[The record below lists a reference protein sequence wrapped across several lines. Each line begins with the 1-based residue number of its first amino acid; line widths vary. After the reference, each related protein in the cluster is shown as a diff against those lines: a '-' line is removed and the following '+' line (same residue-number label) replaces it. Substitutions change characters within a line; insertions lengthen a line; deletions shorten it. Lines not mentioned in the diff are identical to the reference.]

1 MERITRITA
10 LVFALVM
17 ALALVAC
24 GESGDTASDSPAASS
39 EVSSEASGA
48 LAGKPWVTSILQ
60 GNLPADADVDAFVLK
75 ASTLASYYAGIEI
88 GPGTNVNGQ
97 LVVTEAAADLCGM
110 QAILELASKTEGIDY
125 ERFFDKNAQI
135 WAQVFPASMMPNL
148 LLDAHPLNNLRS
160 NVNAQ
165 MFDPIYEKLGV
176 SEGDGMY
183 LAPENRMVIW
193 GKSS

>member
-1 MERITRITA
+1 
-10 LVFALVM
+10 M

-48 LAGKPWVTSILQ
+48 LASKPWVTSILQ

-75 ASTLASYYAGIEI
+75 ASTLASYYVGIEI

-110 QAILELASKTEGIDY
+110 QAILELASKIEGIDY
-125 ERFFDKNAQI
+125 GQFFSKNTDM
-135 WAQVFPASMMPNL
+135 WAQVVPAEMLPNL
-148 LLDAHPLNNLRS
+148 ILDAHPLNNLCV

-165 MFDPIYEKLGV
+165 MFDEFYATYGAT
-176 SEGDGMY
+176 EGNTMY
-183 LAPENRMVIW
+183 LAPDSRLAMW
-193 GKSS
+193 GSGSNEAAGSKAS